1 MTTAEDSNMNLVAT
15 KVIKYIQTLEPKT
28 EDEQVEEIKEALETE
43 ELNTVKD
50 IKKRITEITQ
60 PFDYK
65 QICEEI
71 LKRFGIVY
79 KPADIKKLMSCIVL
93 LPK

>member
-1 MTTAEDSNMNLVAT
+1 MTTAE
-15 KVIKYIQTLEPKT
+15 KVINYLQTLEPKT
-28 EDEQVEEIKEALETE
+28 EDEQVEEIKDAIMNE
-43 ELNTVKD
+43 ELNTIKD

-60 PFDYK
+60 PYDHK

-71 LKRFGIVY
+71 LKRFGVVY
-79 KPADIKKLMSCIVL
+79 KVADIKKLMNCVPL